1 MSPVPG
7 AIPRAGALAAEHL
20 AELIRSGAIRSSG
33 HEGRLQPCSLD
44 LTLSGECWRLPGSIL
59 PLSGESVEDL
69 VREQG
74 RELLDLSTP
83 RVLERGQVYVV
94 RLEESLDL
102 PPWLGAYTNNKSSIG
117 RMDVQT
123 RTLTDGNPRYDK
135 VPRGYRGPLWAEVT
149 PRSFAVELQ
158 AGCSLNQAIFYGRR
172 EVLSTTGMEEL
183 MQREALVLDA
193 DGNALD
199 GASVPIDDGIL
210 LSADLEQE
218 IPGFVAK
225 ATHAVASLI
234 PGQQRP
240 GSDFFDLLPRPERG
254 RLLLRRGQFHILST
268 RERIRI
274 PPDHAVEMLPYET
287 SAGEFRAHYAG
298 FFDPG
303 FGWSPEGSG
312 RGTPAVL
319 ELRPYDD
326 DVILRHGQPICRMA
340 FERMAAV
347 PLKPYGASG
356 SGSHYNEQRG
366 PRLSRYF
373 L

>member
-1 MSPVPG
+1 MRTG
-7 AIPRAGALAAEHL
+7 AVRAPSA
-20 AELIRSGAIRSSG
+20 SGRV
-33 HEGRLQPCSLD
+33 QPCSLD
-44 LTLSGECWRLPGSIL
+44 LTLGRECWRVPGSLLPLPGETVA
-59 PLSGESVEDL
+59 GL
-69 VREQG
+69 VREHG
-74 RELLDLSTP
+74 REELDLGTP
-83 RVLERGQVYVV
+83 RVLERGQVYLV
-94 RLEESLDL
+94 RLEEELQL
-102 PPWLGAYTNNKSSIG
+102 PAWLGAYTNNKSSIG

-135 VPRGYRGPLWAEVT
+135 VARGYSGPLWAEIT
-149 PRSFAVELQ
+149 PRSFAVEMQ

-172 EVLSTTGMEEL
+172 EVLDTAAVEQL
-183 MQREALVLDA
+183 MRREPLVLDG
-193 DGNALD
+193 DGRALD
-199 GASVPIDDGIL
+199 EKAVPVDDGIL

-218 IPGFVAK
+218 LAGFVAK
-225 ATHAVASLI
+225 PTHAVASLI
-234 PGQQRP
+234 PGRQRP
-240 GSDFFDLLPRPERG
+240 GTDFFEPLPRPEKG

-326 DVILRHGQPICRMA
+326 DVLLRHGQPICRMA
-340 FERMAAV
+340 FERMASV
-347 PLKPYGASG
+347 PARPYGASG

-366 PRLSRYF
+366 PRLSRHF
-373 L
+373 A